1 MDRIEGRVAVVTGA
15 ASGIG
20 LALANTFAT
29 AGARVVLADV
39 EQEPLDA
46 VVRRL
51 RADGHR
57 AIGVRTDVRSQRE
70 VRQLAEA
77 TMHEFGAVHILCNN
91 AGVESGA
98 LFSDIPLSTWEWV
111 MDVNFWGVVHGCRE
125 FLPLLRAQDEGHI
138 VNTASMSALA
148 TESPTMT
155 PYVCSKFAVHGLSEC
170 LDNELRVAGER
181 IGVSV
186 IMPGPVLTR
195 MMDAERNRPDGAP
208 ATEAIPARRAWR
220 DAMSHSMRDRG
231 LQPDAVASQVLDA
244 IQTGRFFVLP
254 HPDRALAA
262 VERRLRRMA
271 DSLPAEALPAEVLSA
286 EALSTRDSTAD

>member
-20 LALANTFAT
+20 LALANTFAA

-39 EQEPLDA
+39 EQAPLDA
-46 VVRRL
+46 AVRRL
-51 RADGHR
+51 RADGHH
-57 AIGVRTDVRSQRE
+57 AIGVRTDVRRQRE
-70 VRQLAEA
+70 VRHLAEA
-77 TMHEFGAVHILCNN
+77 TTREFGAVHILCNN

-98 LFSDIPLSTWEWV
+98 LFSDIPLATWEWV

-155 PYVCSKFAVHGLSEC
+155 PYVSSKFAVHGLSEC

-195 MMDAERNRPDGAP
+195 MMDAERNRPDGVP
-208 ATEAIPARRAWR
+208 ATEVIPARRTWR

-231 LQPDAVASQVLDA
+231 LRPDAVANQVLDA

-254 HPDRALAA
+254 HPEPALAA

-271 DSLPAEALPAEVLSA
+271 DSLPADALSA
-286 EALSTRDSTAD
+286 GDATVD